1 MLRIHALGRLAVVG
15 DGVPLAGAAAQPRRL
30 ALLALV
36 ARSGERGVSRD
47 KAIAVL
53 WADTDEDRA
62 RRALAQALYMLRRD
76 LRSEELFLGTG
87 ELRLNQE
94 LITSDVTEFTAAI
107 REGRLEHAVGLYD
120 GPFLD
125 GFRLPGSSEF
135 ERWADGERQ
144 ALAHDYEGA
153 LERLART
160 AGARGD
166 RSGSVTWWRKLA
178 GLDPLNARHAIGY
191 MEALVASGDRAGA
204 LQHARVYEAV
214 TEQELD
220 LPPDREVVAYASAL
234 RRESPPEPSVVTAGP
249 RPLIGSAPVVT
260 SRAVTPDSARPSMS
274 CDMVLD
280 ADVRTP
286 DDVSWRSFDGRS
298 AVNAPNA
305 ESSVPGP
312 ATSDAVAA
320 VDASGAPRRSARQRS
335 LVLGAAAVV
344 VLGLTIEVT
353 RRVTGDQ
360 PNDDPVVAVGRITD
374 YRTSSGGDV
383 AKPLT
388 DMLATNLARTP
399 GLRVVST
406 VRMYELVAQTGAADT
421 AGEALVAAAR
431 RAGATELVDGALYDI
446 GDGHLRLDLRRV
458 DLQTGA
464 VRTAYSVS
472 GSDAFVLA
480 DSGTAKLLSKLGASA
495 PAGSVADVTTH
506 SLSAYRLYE
515 EGLRAYYR
523 NDYRSAERLFEA
535 SLADDSAFAM
545 AQYYSALTRNV
556 ITATGM
562 ARLRRAV
569 DLADRASDRER
580 LKIRAS
586 FADISS
592 SPALAALAETLLVR
606 FPDEVAGHLYT
617 GLSLAQTARYLE
629 SVPFFRRVVAMDS
642 LALTGSSA
650 LCVACDAL
658 RHIVGVYVLADSLAA
673 AEREARR
680 WVQVQ
685 PRSTLAWNSL
695 ATTLGHQGRWRE
707 ALETVAQW
715 SALDPTEQELTS
727 VMPTVDIQGDQYEE
741 AAKVARARIAGD
753 PRDPEPQ
760 WYLAL
765 ALRHLGRY
773 EEALAAARRYRA
785 GLVSN
790 SPGERPGNFP
800 AAGLMEGQVLL
811 EAGRHRAAFAVFDS
825 VASYPPVNDA
835 ASNRARVRV
844 WPTTHA
850 ANALA
855 AMGDTIRL
863 AAFVDTVETY
873 GRGSGLARDQR
884 LHHHVRGLL
893 FRARGRHEDAVREFR
908 ASLTS
913 LVGGYTR
920 TNLELARTLLVVR
933 RPAEAI
939 AVLQPALRGGVE
951 ASNLYVTRTDL
962 HEALGQAW
970 EVLGTSVGRDSAV
983 AHYRVVARALASGDP
998 PAAARAAA
1006 ARDRLAA
1013 LGAPADRPR

>member
-15 DGVPLAGAAAQPRRL
+15 DAVPLAGAAAQPRRL

-87 ELRLNQE
+87 ELRLNPE
-94 LITSDVTEFTAAI
+94 AITSDVAEFTGAL
-107 REGRLEHAVGLYD
+107 REGRLEHAVALYD

-125 GFRLPGSSEF
+125 GFRLPGAPEF

-144 ALAHDYEGA
+144 ALAHDYEDA
-153 LERLART
+153 LERLARA

-166 RSGSVTWWRKLA
+166 RSGAIACWRKLA

-191 MEALVASGDRAGA
+191 MEALVAAGDRAGA

-220 LPPDREVVAYASAL
+220 LPPDREVVAYANAL
-234 RRESPPEPSVVTAGP
+234 RRESPPERSVVTAGP
-249 RPLIGSAPVVT
+249 RLPIGSAPLVT
-260 SRAVTPDSARPSMS
+260 SRAVTMDSARQSTPG
-274 CDMVLD
+274 DAVLD

-286 DDVSWRSFDGRS
+286 QDASWRSSDVQSGVS
-298 AVNAPNA
+298 APGD
-305 ESSVPGP
+305 ESLPPGP
-312 ATSDAVAA
+312 ATSHAVAT
-320 VDASGAPRRSARQRS
+320 VEASGPPRRSARHHWVLGAGAV
-335 LVLGAAAVV
+335 LVLGLA
-344 VLGLTIEVT
+344 IEVI
-353 RRVTGDQ
+353 RHVTGTQ
-360 PNDDPVVAVGRITD
+360 ASDDPVVAVGRITD
-374 YRTSSGGDV
+374 YRTSAGGEV

-388 DMLATNLARTP
+388 DMLATNLARAP

-406 VRMYELVAQTGAADT
+406 VRMYELVAQSGVADT

-680 WVQVQ
+680 WIQVQ

-715 SALDPTEQELTS
+715 SALEPTEQELTS
-727 VMPTVDIQGDQYEE
+727 VMPTVYIQGDQYEE

-835 ASNRARVRV
+835 ASNRARARV

-863 AAFVDTVETY
+863 AAFVDTVDSY
-873 GRGSGLARDQR
+873 GRRSGLARDQR

-893 FRARGRHEDAVREFR
+893 FRAQGRYEDAVREFR

-962 HEALGQAW
+962 HEVLGQAW
-970 EVLGTSVGRDSAV
+970 EALGTRVARDSAV
-983 AHYRVVARALASGDP
+983 AHYRIVARALASGDP
-998 PAAARAAA
+998 PAAARAAT

-1013 LGAPADRPR
+1013 LGAAADELR